1 MSEDDLEELQVRVAI
16 PPSADPGL
24 YAVTL
29 TLDSDIGIVTQEIPV
44 QVMEPFDV
52 TITNFTITPE
62 SPRMGDEV
70 TFSADVTVN
79 GPLDIPDKQVA
90 LYITELGQAKI
101 TFQTVDLVGNASQT
115 VSLTWTADH
124 MGLLTTRLYVNP
136 TANET
141 STANNQ
147 VQEMLQ
153 VLPAQEPCALADQV
167 YDEALTLYEAD
178 CSAATSQLTIA
189 KALYEQC
196 GDLTSAAEC
205 DMLMEQCEQYA
216 LADDL
221 ENQGDALA
229 DAGDCAGAK
238 VKWNAAIAIYEQYA
252 DQDMIDALDNKIDG
266 CIEEPVVVDDDPFY
280 VRYWWAIAL
289 AVVAVVAVAAFAMR
303 RKRRLEGH
311 YYPSYAEHEEGDDL
325 GLLGS
330 EFEREI
336 DPREALLAEME
347 GREPVSMRPA
357 GTVPATGDVKS
368 FIAGLDDALVK
379 LTPEAIKEHLKESVK
394 VYGKII
400 EKRNDLI
407 PEMDEGTLAEIDA
420 RIHEISER
428 IFRAL

>member
-1 MSEDDLEELQVRVAI
+1 
-16 PPSADPGL
+16 
-24 YAVTL
+24 
-29 TLDSDIGIVTQEIPV
+29 
-44 QVMEPFDV
+44 
-52 TITNFTITPE
+52 
-62 SPRMGDEV
+62 
-70 TFSADVTVN
+70 
-79 GPLDIPDKQVA
+79 
-90 LYITELGQAKI
+90 
-101 TFQTVDLVGNASQT
+101 
-115 VSLTWTADH
+115 
-124 MGLLTTRLYVNP
+124 
-136 TANET
+136 
-141 STANNQ
+141 
-147 VQEMLQ
+147 
-153 VLPAQEPCALADQV
+153 
-167 YDEALTLYEAD
+167 
-178 CSAATSQLTIA
+178 
-189 KALYEQC
+189 
-196 GDLTSAAEC
+196 
-205 DMLMEQCEQYA
+205 MLMEQCEQYA